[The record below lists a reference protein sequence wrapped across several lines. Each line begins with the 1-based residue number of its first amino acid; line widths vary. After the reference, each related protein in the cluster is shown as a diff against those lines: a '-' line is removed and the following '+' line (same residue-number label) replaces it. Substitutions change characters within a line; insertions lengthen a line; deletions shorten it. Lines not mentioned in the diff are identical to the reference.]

1 MGGRVFSGERENW
14 CVGRKG
20 TFCSAYQAQKGCPV
34 AVRKSKDIL
43 LKFVL
48 DLSGTLKSVSL
59 KSSSENRPSPTGKL
73 GRYMRSYSAFL
84 ACGLMHC
91 MRPSMLLLRSANPP
105 HDNTAAA
112 GFLRCKASC
121 SASN

>member
-1 MGGRVFSGERENW
+1 M
-14 CVGRKG
+14 GRKG

-73 GRYMRSYSAFL
+73 GRYMRSYSAFFDL
-84 ACGLMHC
+84 WSDALHETIH
-91 MRPSMLLLRSANPP
+91 A
-105 HDNTAAA
+105 
-112 GFLRCKASC
+112 FIEECKST
-121 SASN
+121 S